1 MVTNIYSVLDI
12 EEDRDDIN
20 SRANAFKI
28 LSDND
33 KLKDE
38 LYNTKMC
45 NRINCDKKNCNFAH
59 DKSELRVRKCLFGND
74 CIYKNSKNKMCKF
87 IHPCEDLKSYHER
100 VGCIKIKKI
109 IL

>member
-1 MVTNIYSVLDI
+1 MVANIYSVLDI
-12 EEDRDDIN
+12 EEEETNNRV
-20 SRANAFKI
+20 NAFKI
-28 LSDND
+28 LSNKD

-38 LYNTKMC
+38 LYKTKMC
-45 NRINCDKKNCNFAH
+45 NRKNCDGINCNFAH
-59 DKSELRVRKCLFGND
+59 NKSELRVRKCLFGDD

-100 VGCIKIKKI
+100 VSCIKIKKI